1 MPKILAWKF
10 IDLGSSRIIF
20 QGYGLMIATFAIA
33 LFTTPPIVRSGSI
46 VCETSQVFYKSKP
59 ALQTDCKE
67 FHPADLRLATGINA
81 RSLSYAQSI
90 KAVPKLAKFFGI
102 SYHNNDSS
110 FNISQPGFADQ
121 KITVEGSIL
130 ESIYK
135 QMLEAQFVSE
145 PIRTHQPETPFNS
158 L

>member
-10 IDLGSSRIIF
+10 IALGSRRIIF
-20 QGYGLMIATFAIA
+20 QGHGLKIATLAIA
-33 LFTTPPIVRSGSI
+33 LFITPSIVRSGSI

-67 FHPADLRLATGINA
+67 LQPADSRLATGINA
-81 RSLSYAQSI
+81 RSLSYAKSI
-90 KAVPKLAKFFGI
+90 KAIPKLVNIFGF
-102 SYHNNDSS
+102 SYQDSDPSINS
-110 FNISQPGFADQ
+110 FHALFADQ

-135 QMLEAQFVSE
+135 NMLESQYFSE
-145 PIRTHQPETPFNS
+145 PIRTHHTESPFNS